1 MFKKYL
7 RKLTPYLFITP
18 HLIFFTA
25 FLAFPAFYGIY
36 ISLHKWEPL
45 SFNKPF
51 IGLTNYQKLFTSGTL
66 QNRYFWNA
74 LVNTLQFV
82 FFSVPALVLIG
93 LLLAILVDSKIKYKG
108 LFRSVFYTPVILSVT
123 SVTLIWMWM
132 LDSQT
137 GLINY
142 FFTQLGLESV
152 AWLSKETPAWIS
164 LVVTTVWWTA
174 GHNMLLFLAGLQD
187 IPQHLYEAAK
197 IDGASIFEQFW
208 YITLPSLKPTTLFVT
223 VMTTVAS
230 FNVFGQPFMMTKGGP
245 GRSTQV
251 AIMYIQ
257 QEAFTNYKMGSA
269 AAMAIIVSLFIIVI
283 GVFQFKIMSSDVK
296 Y

>member
-1 MFKKYL
+1 
-7 RKLTPYLFITP
+7 
-18 HLIFFTA
+18 
-25 FLAFPAFYGIY
+25 
-36 ISLHKWEPL
+36 
-45 SFNKPF
+45 
-51 IGLTNYQKLFTSGTL
+51 
-66 QNRYFWNA
+66 
-74 LVNTLQFV
+74 
-82 FFSVPALVLIG
+82 
-93 LLLAILVDSKIKYKG
+93 
-108 LFRSVFYTPVILSVT
+108 
-123 SVTLIWMWM
+123 
-132 LDSQT
+132 
-137 GLINY
+137 
-142 FFTQLGLESV
+142 
-152 AWLSKETPAWIS
+152 
-164 LVVTTVWWTA
+164 
-174 GHNMLLFLAGLQD
+174 MLLFLAGLQD

-230 FNVFGQPFMMTKGGP
+230 FNVFGQPFMMTQGGP

-257 QEAFTNYKMGSA
+257 QEAFANYKMGSA